1 MFGATVIVTNNYKEK
16 CAYSGYRKAFDGKG
30 QCSFGND
37 SARNVIIF
45 EFDNSSSS
53 HTDNL
58 KNEILIL
65 GNGQSFGINGSFGAS
80 EKKIEIN
87 FSNVTTKVSLSLHY
101 NSNNSHLFVNGKG
114 ICKFKA
120 TIKMLTF
127 RMNFV

>member
-1 MFGATVIVTNNYKEK
+1 MFGATIIVTNNDEEK

-45 EFDNSSSS
+45 EFGNSSSS

-65 GNGQSFGINGSFGAS
+65 GSGQTFGINGSFGAS
-80 EKKIEIN
+80 EKKN
-87 FSNVTTKVSLSLHY
+87 WDQF
-101 NSNNSHLFVNGKG
+101 
-114 ICKFKA
+114 
-120 TIKMLTF
+120 
-127 RMNFV
+127 